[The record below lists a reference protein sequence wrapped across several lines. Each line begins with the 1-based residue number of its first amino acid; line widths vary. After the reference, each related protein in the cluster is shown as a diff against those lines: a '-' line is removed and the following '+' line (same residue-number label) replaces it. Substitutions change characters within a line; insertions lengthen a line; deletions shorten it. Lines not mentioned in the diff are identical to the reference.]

1 MTRSRTMNTSKF
13 KRLKLEAL
21 DSLNQNQRIELIKHE
36 FNEVLNLKD
45 DDDGFNEKIEDL
57 LEIEKYLNSKGYY
70 GDVLYARYV
79 ALGNKYLQN
88 EIHNSILKTNTINLV
103 IGGIVYDLWERYF
116 ILTYLLD
123 TYYQNYIC
131 YTYLPMKHQDD
142 ELIFDDTFTIRNKH
156 LTNDLDS
163 LISMIHEQIL
173 KDLNKLSKN
182 DKFNIQRL
190 EDIDDEDGEIN
201 NTIREYYH
209 EVIDGMEKLKEDGFI
224 LAKELELEVNKE
236 IWNEYNEKHEYKP
249 NDDGYFDVDKLTI
262 NNHVSY
268 DLDECE
274 LVFNENYIDFERK
287 EDRMYL
293 LLKPLGID
301 DE

>member
-1 MTRSRTMNTSKF
+1 MTRSRTMNTNKF
-13 KRLKLEAL
+13 RKLKLQAL
-21 DSLNQNQRIELIKHE
+21 DSLNQNQRIELVKHE
-36 FNEVLNLKD
+36 FNELFNLKD
-45 DDDGFNEKIEDL
+45 GDDGIDEKVEDL
-57 LEIEKYLNSKGYY
+57 LEIENYFNSKGYY

-79 ALGNKYLQN
+79 TLSDKYLQN
-88 EIHNSILKTNTINLV
+88 EIHNSILKTTIINLG

-131 YTYLPMKHQDD
+131 YTYLPMKHQDND
-142 ELIFDDTFTIRNKH
+142 LIFDDSFTIRNNS
-156 LTNDLDS
+156 LTDDLDT

-173 KDLNKLSKN
+173 KGLNKLSEKG
-182 DKFNIQRL
+182 KFNIENL
-190 EDIDDEDGEIN
+190 EDIDDNDTDVN
-201 NTIREYYH
+201 NTIRNFYQ

-249 NDDGYFDVDKLTI
+249 NDDGYVDVDELTI

-274 LVFNENYIDFERK
+274 LVFNDNYIDFERK